1 MDSSP
6 FYKIYRGNCPYQE
19 ESKGGEEDCMLKKLK
34 RFKKDKKGFM
44 AIEIV
49 IGMLM
54 FLAIVSF
61 VSDVA
66 LLTWK
71 FNVVAQ
77 TNSHLARQVG
87 IQGGLLS
94 STPENFP
101 GGSSAYVTKSQMDE
115 KIRENFKKAGIKES
129 EYSYSLSTNKADYGE
144 MITTTVKATYKWKM
158 ISNFIPGDIT
168 QEITSKRSVMSE
180 FKYRYDDFKGE

>member
-1 MDSSP
+1 MKM
-6 FYKIYRGNCPYQE
+6 FN
-19 ESKGGEEDCMLKKLK
+19 KLK
-34 RFKKDKKGFM
+34 HSKKDKKGKKGFI

-49 IGMLM
+49 IGMMM

-61 VSDVA
+61 MTDVA

-101 GGSSAYVTKSQMDE
+101 GGSSAYVSKSAMDA
-115 KIRENFKKAGIKES
+115 KIKENFKKAGIKES

-144 MITTTVKATYKWKM
+144 MITTTVKATYKWKLL
-158 ISNFIPGDIT
+158 SNFVPGDVT